1 MKKLRVV
8 FSLIMALILVCAMSV
23 SAYALPFDGERVVTA
38 VYTGDEMNVVLWIV
52 IVAVSALLI
61 AAGVFFLVRAKKKK

>member
-8 FSLIMALILVCAMSV
+8 FSFVCVLALLCAMSV
-23 SAYALPFDGERVVTA
+23 SACAMPFDGEKWVTA
-38 VYTGDEMNVVLWIV
+38 VYTGDEMNLVLWIV